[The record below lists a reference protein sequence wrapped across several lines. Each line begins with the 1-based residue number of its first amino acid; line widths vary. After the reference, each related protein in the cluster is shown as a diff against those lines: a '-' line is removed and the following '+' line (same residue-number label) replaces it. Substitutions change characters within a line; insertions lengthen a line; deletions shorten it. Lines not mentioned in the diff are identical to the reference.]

1 MRAAIYARYSSAN
14 QRDASIEDQVRICK
28 AHLERE
34 SWSLVGTYTDHAMS
48 GATTLRPGYQK
59 LLEDARAGSF
69 DIVLAEGLDRLSRDQ
84 EDIAGLYKQLSF
96 AGIKIVTL
104 AEGEISELHV
114 GLKGTMNALYLKDLA
129 QKTRRGLEGRVR
141 AGRSAG
147 GLCYGYNVVDEYD
160 GRGDRVHGGRR
171 INPAQADIVVRI
183 FEEFTSGMSP
193 RAIAK
198 QLNGESTT
206 GPRGGTWAPSTIYGN
221 WRRGTGVLNNEMYIG
236 RLVWNRQTFVKDPS
250 TGRRQARLNPP
261 NEWIIEN
268 VPDLRIV
275 SVDLWQAVKGRQK
288 TARRTIA
295 QDNGIRSE
303 RARRPAYLL
312 SGLIKCG
319 VCGGGFSIIR
329 EKTYGCSAAKNKATC
344 SNRATIKREIL
355 EECVLAGLKENLME
369 PDLVKEFVS
378 EYHRELNRLNSS
390 AEQEVDRARRAL
402 DKIDREMDRLVQ
414 AIKDGVKASRVVE
427 ELDALEEKKV
437 ELTAKVRQ
445 APARA
450 PLLHPNL
457 AEVYR
462 KKVENLREV
471 LDDDD
476 TRPEATSILR
486 DLVDEI
492 RLHPEENALK
502 IELIGDLA
510 RILSFA
516 NQNPRR
522 NKTAGVEITLVAGG
536 GFEPPTFRL

>member
-14 QRDASIEDQVRICK
+14 QRDASIEDQVRTCK
-28 AHLERE
+28 AHIKHER
-34 SWSLVGTYTDHAMS
+34 WSLAGTYTDHAIS

-59 LLEDARAGSF
+59 LLEDARSGSF
-69 DIVLAEGLDRLSRDQ
+69 DVVLSEGLDRLSRDL
-84 EDIAGLYKQLSF
+84 EDIAGLFKQLSF

-147 GLCYGYNVVDEYD
+147 GLCYGYDVVDEYD
-160 GRGDRVHGGRR
+160 GRGERVHGGRR
-171 INPAQADIVVRI
+171 INPVEADIVVRI
-183 FEEFTSGMSP
+183 FEEFAAGMSP

-198 QLNGESTT
+198 RLNREGTA

-236 RLVWNRQTFVKDPS
+236 RLVWNRQTFVKDPT
-250 TGRRQARLNPP
+250 TGRRQARLNPS
-261 NEWIIEN
+261 NEWVIEN

-275 SVDLWQAVKGRQK
+275 SEDLWQAVKTRQK
-288 TARRTIA
+288 TARRVIA
-295 QDNGIRSE
+295 QGGGIRSE

-329 EKTYGCSAAKNKATC
+329 EKTYGCSAAKNKGTC
-344 SNRATIKREIL
+344 SNRATIKRDLL
-355 EECVLAGLKENLME
+355 EESVLAGLKDNLME
-369 PDLVKEFVS
+369 PELVKEFVS

-390 AEQEVDRARRAL
+390 AEQEVDRARRDL
-402 DKIDREMDRLVQ
+402 DKVDREMDRLVQ

-427 ELDALEEKKV
+427 ELDALEQKKV
-437 ELTAKVRQ
+437 ELAAKVQQ

-450 PLLHPNL
+450 PRLHPNL
-457 AEVYR
+457 AELYR
-462 KKVENLREV
+462 KKVENLRGV
-471 LDDDD
+471 LNDDD
-476 TRPEATSILR
+476 TRPEATNILR

-492 RLHPEENALK
+492 RIHPGGEAPK
-502 IELIGDLA
+502 IELVGDLA

-516 NQNPRR
+516 NENPRR
-522 NKTAGVEITLVAGG
+522 NKTAGVEVTMVAGG